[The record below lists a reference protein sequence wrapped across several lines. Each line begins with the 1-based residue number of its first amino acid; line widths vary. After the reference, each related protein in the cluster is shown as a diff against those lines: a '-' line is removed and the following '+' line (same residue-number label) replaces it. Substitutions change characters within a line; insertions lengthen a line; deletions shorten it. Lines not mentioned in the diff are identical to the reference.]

1 MEMDINVV
9 NIFSDE
15 NILQVASQGLDPKQL
30 YPFTDQLP
38 ESGIQ
43 RGSVFMGNPILR
55 MHTIAQLSKAF
66 SGAVSSWVILYCA
79 CALRTIAQLLRHS
92 AIRSFPLF

>member
-1 MEMDINVV
+1 MDINFV

-55 MHTIAQLSKAF
+55 MRIAHYCAAFKAF
-66 SGAVSSWVILYCA
+66 SDSLIPSFFMSDVSES
-79 CALRTIAQLLRHS
+79 LRSLTKNERMSESLV
-92 AIRSFPLF
+92 F